1 MTRHSSTSLS
11 LVLFSAGSPLRAANK
26 PHAKGALEGK
36 GIWTNEDSERLS
48 DHRPVTDLLRH
59 LRHTSLGPS
68 WPFRSFST
76 IFSIQN
82 TKR

>member
-1 MTRHSSTSLS
+1 MASYLSISLS
-11 LVLFSAGSPLRAANK
+11 LVLFSAGRHLRAANK
-26 PHAKGALEGK
+26 PHANGALEGK
-36 GIWTNEDSERLS
+36 GIWTNDDSERLS
-48 DHRPVTDLLRH
+48 DYRPVTDLLRH